1 MTPVLRAERLF
12 RFFHAGDEEV
22 LALCGVSLQVEAGEL
37 VAVTGPSGA
46 GKSTLL
52 SCLAGID
59 EPDGGSVWVAG
70 RRLSRQPEAVR
81 ATLRARHIGV
91 LYQHSNL
98 LEHLTIGRNIRL
110 AQQLRQRRAP
120 HDGVDALLATV
131 GLDGRGSALPGDLSG
146 GESVRAGLAVALAN
160 DPAMLIA
167 DEPTGE
173 LDEITER
180 LVLRLLV
187 ARAAAGTAVLVASHS
202 RAVTAAAS
210 RVVHLRDGRAA

>member
-1 MTPVLRAERLF
+1 VTPALRAERLF
-12 RFFHAGDEEV
+12 RFFHTGDDEV
-22 LALCGVSLQVEAGEL
+22 LALCGVSLRVDAGEL

-70 RRLSRQPEAVR
+70 RRLSRRPEAVR
-81 ATLRARHIGV
+81 ATLRARHVGV
-91 LYQHSNL
+91 LYQYGNL
-98 LEHLTIGRNIRL
+98 LEHLTVAQNIRF
-110 AQQLRQRRAP
+110 AQHLGRRRAP
-120 HDGVDALLATV
+120 RDTVDVLLDTV

-146 GESVRAGLAVALAN
+146 GEAVRAGLAVALAN
-160 DPAMLIA
+160 DPAILIA

-187 ARAAAGTAVLVASHS
+187 ARSVAGTAVLVASHS
-202 RAVTAAAS
+202 RAVTAAAT
-210 RVVHLRDGRAA
+210 RVVHLRDGRTT